1 MRLPNN
7 KLESVDKLE
16 KTYYSFIDLPGFE
29 QIAEETLEDLENRRS
44 IDNIRFELGLDTN
57 LPKIIA
63 KQYRRI

>member
-1 MRLPNN
+1 MRLPTRKFENV
-7 KLESVDKLE
+7 EKLE
-16 KTYYSFIDLPGFE
+16 KTYYSFVDYPGFE

>member
-7 KLESVDKLE
+7 KLGSAEALE
-16 KTYYSFIDLPGFE
+16 KIYYSLVNIHGYE

-63 KQYRRI
+63 KQYGRI